1 MTASKPSKK
10 EVFGNKVK
18 DPVIN
23 QIIQRQSSM
32 KIVWTF
38 ILLGVF
44 FISSNCE
51 QEQEVVTVNDPVRF
65 SQDFILAIKTEQSY
79 DSYLDSLSNID
90 LKDLE
95 KRLDSSSKKLAF
107 WINTYNSLV
116 QSKVRKDPKSF
127 KDQKLFFNEK
137 DVMIGHVELS
147 LNHIETGILRRKEVA
162 SNNDFVQTFKVDKL
176 DPRIHFTLNCGAA
189 SCPPIAYYDPERLD
203 EQLQLATESFVSQT
217 SVFSKEKNTLTVSEL
232 FDWYAEDFGGYEGI
246 LSLFRALKI
255 IGDSD
260 SPVLAYTPYNWNLDI
275 ENFE

>member
-1 MTASKPSKK
+1 M
-10 EVFGNKVK
+10 FGNKVK

-65 SQDFILAIKTEQSY
+65 SQDFILTIKTEQSY
-79 DSYLDSLSNID
+79 DSYLDSLSKID

-95 KRLDSSSKKLAF
+95 KKLDSSSKKLAF

-137 DVMIGHVELS
+137 DILIGHVQIS
-147 LNHIETGILRRKEVA
+147 LNQIETGILRRKPLDPKEA
-162 SNNDFVQTFKVDKL
+162 FVETFKVDKL
-176 DPRIHFTLNCGAA
+176 DPRIHFTLNCGAT
-189 SCPPIAYYDPERLD
+189 SCPPVAYYDPERLD

-217 SVFSKEKNTLTVSEL
+217 SVFSMEKNTLTVSEL

>member
-1 MTASKPSKK
+1 M
-10 EVFGNKVK
+10 FGNKVK

-32 KIVWTF
+32 KIVGTF

-51 QEQEVVTVNDPVRF
+51 QEQEVITVNDPVRF

-79 DSYLDSLSNID
+79 DSNLDSLSKID

-95 KRLDSSSKKLAF
+95 KKLDSSAKKLAF

-116 QSKVRKDPKSF
+116 QAKVRKDPKSF

-147 LNHIETGILRRKEVA
+147 LNHIETGILRRKDVA
-162 SNNDFVQTFKVDKL
+162 ANNDFVQTFKVDKL
-176 DPRIHFTLNCGAA
+176 DPRIHFTLNCGAT
-189 SCPPIAYYDPERLD
+189 SCPPVAYYNPERLD

-217 SVFSKEKNTLTVSEL
+217 SVFSKEENTLTVSEL

-260 SPVLAYTPYNWNLDI
+260 SPVLTYTPYNWNLDI